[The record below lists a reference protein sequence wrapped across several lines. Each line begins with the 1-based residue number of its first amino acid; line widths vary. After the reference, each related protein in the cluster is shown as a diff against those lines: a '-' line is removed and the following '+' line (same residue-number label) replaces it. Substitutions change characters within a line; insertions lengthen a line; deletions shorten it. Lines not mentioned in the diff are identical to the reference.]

1 MIYIIICREYSVAPI
16 YWKNTSSNQ
25 EGAELEEMKRITSL
39 KVRQT
44 ESMHN
49 ELNSTLII
57 LKLAIYSNE
66 SRSSAESLH
75 VLAGL

>member
-1 MIYIIICREYSVAPI
+1 MIYIIICPEYSVAPI
-16 YWKNTSSNQ
+16 YWKNASNNQ

-49 ELNSTLII
+49 ELNST
-57 LKLAIYSNE
+57 
-66 SRSSAESLH
+66 
-75 VLAGL
+75 